1 MLATVIGEILPL
13 TLAIAISPLTIVAV
27 ILMLLSPNAR
37 RTGIGFLLGW
47 SIGIVV
53 PVTAFVLVAGALP
66 PKTGS
71 DGPDP
76 IRAIIQFVLAALL
89 LLLAVVQWRRRPAPG
104 AEPALPKWMSAI
116 DSFTFARA
124 LGLGLLLSIPRPK
137 NLLIAASAG
146 MLIGGAGLSSA
157 SAAIATSVFV
167 LCAVSTV
174 LIPVV
179 AYLLAAE
186 RLRAPMEALR
196 EWLARENAVITTVL
210 LVVIGVLMIGKGLG
224 SL

>member
-13 TLAIAISPLTIVAV
+13 TLAIAVSPLTIVAV

-47 SIGIVV
+47 GIGIVV
-53 PVTAFVLVAGALP
+53 PVTVFVLVAGALP

-71 DGPDP
+71 GGPDP

-89 LLLAVVQWRRRPAPG
+89 LLLAVVQWRRRPEPG
-104 AEPALPKWMSAI
+104 AEPALPTWMSAI

-157 SAAIATSVFV
+157 PAAIATAVFV